1 MIESTNTLK
10 IGTWNLCLGL
20 ANKKDIVT
28 QYLRALNIK
37 ICCLQETEI
46 LSNFPVNILNCGNYT
61 VELENN
67 TEKRRVGIYLHKDIK
82 YIRRFDLEKL
92 DRHIVIVDIIASRR
106 FRLINLYRSFRPQG
120 RLTPQAFFKEQLI
133 VLKNA
138 LTKDCLV
145 MGDFNLD
152 VNMTMRPDYPYKIP
166 LENLTD
172 FANFN
177 NLTQIVN
184 FNTWS
189 RTVNGTRKESLLD
202 HVYVDDISLI
212 QNLSYNEPTFGDH
225 LLVIT
230 ELILR
235 NVVEQ
240 KTITRRDWRNYTRMG
255 LICNL
260 LFRDGLDTLNVQAM
274 WNSIE
279 HSIIVAAD
287 VLMFC
292 TN

>member
-1 MIESTNTLK
+1 
-10 IGTWNLCLGL
+10 
-20 ANKKDIVT
+20 
-28 QYLRALNIK
+28 
-37 ICCLQETEI
+37 
-46 LSNFPVNILNCGNYT
+46 
-61 VELENN
+61 
-67 TEKRRVGIYLHKDIK
+67 
-82 YIRRFDLEKL
+82 
-92 DRHIVIVDIIASRR
+92 
-106 FRLINLYRSFRPQG
+106 
-120 RLTPQAFFKEQLI
+120 
-133 VLKNA
+133 
-138 LTKDCLV
+138 

-152 VNMTMRPDYPYKIP
+152 VNMTMMPDYPYKIP

-230 ELILR
+230 KLILR

-260 LFRDGLDTLNVQAM
+260 LFRDGLDTL
-274 WNSIE
+274 I
-279 HSIIVAAD
+279 
-287 VLMFC
+287 C
-292 TN
+292 

>member
-1 MIESTNTLK
+1 M
-10 IGTWNLCLGL
+10 
-20 ANKKDIVT
+20 
-28 QYLRALNIK
+28 NIK

-172 FANFN
+172 FANF
-177 NLTQIVN
+177 
-184 FNTWS
+184 
-189 RTVNGTRKESLLD
+189 K
-202 HVYVDDISLI
+202 
-212 QNLSYNEPTFGDH
+212 
-225 LLVIT
+225 
-230 ELILR
+230 
-235 NVVEQ
+235 
-240 KTITRRDWRNYTRMG
+240 
-255 LICNL
+255 LIC
-260 LFRDGLDTLNVQAM
+260 
-274 WNSIE
+274 
-279 HSIIVAAD
+279 
-287 VLMFC
+287 
-292 TN
+292 